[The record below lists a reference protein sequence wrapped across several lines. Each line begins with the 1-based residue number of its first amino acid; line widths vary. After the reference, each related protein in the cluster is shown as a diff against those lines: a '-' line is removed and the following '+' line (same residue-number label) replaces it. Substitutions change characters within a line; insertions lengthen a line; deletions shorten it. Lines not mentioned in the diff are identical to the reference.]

1 METTTSTPRRQIVGR
16 LARELAGRAGDGM
29 LKVAIDGPDGA
40 GKTTF
45 SRDLDDA
52 LRPLLGDKAEVHRFS
67 ADHLLIPVSIR
78 RSEQAADPRWLYGHI
93 CDWERI
99 RSIAAGAPGFDA
111 RGSVLL
117 VDGMTL
123 QRPEL
128 ADLWDVTVYLTV
140 PEEVTVQ
147 RILALTSTLEE
158 PDAAIEARYTERY
171 LPALRIY
178 ADAVGPMSRSDI
190 VIEMSD
196 FQRPTVLR
204 WGQDLGNR

>member
-1 METTTSTPRRQIVGR
+1 METTTSASRSRILDR
-16 LARELAGRAGDGM
+16 LARQLAQRVGDGM
-29 LKVAIDGPDGA
+29 VRVTVDGPDGA
-40 GKTTF
+40 GKSTF

-52 LRPLLGDKAEVHRFS
+52 LRPLLGDGAEVHRFS
-67 ADHLLIPVSIR
+67 ADHLLIPIQLR
-78 RSEQAADPRWLYGHI
+78 RSERAADPRWLYENI
-93 CDWERI
+93 YDLEQI
-99 RSIAAGAPGFDA
+99 RAIAGGAPDFDA
-111 RGSVLL
+111 RDSVLL

-128 ADLWDVTVYLTV
+128 ADLWDLTVYLTV

-147 RILALTSTLEE
+147 HILALTSTLEE

-178 ADAVGPMSRSDI
+178 ADAVDPLSRSDI

-196 FQRPTVLR
+196 VERPTVLR
-204 WGQDLGNR
+204 WGKN